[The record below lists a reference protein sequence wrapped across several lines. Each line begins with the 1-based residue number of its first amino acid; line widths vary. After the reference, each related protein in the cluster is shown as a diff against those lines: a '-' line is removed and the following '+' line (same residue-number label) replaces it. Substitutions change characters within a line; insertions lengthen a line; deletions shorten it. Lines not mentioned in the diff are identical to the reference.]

1 MSACRAAFETLTEA
15 SSQLLA
21 SGHYGAHS
29 NPREQ
34 FQREVAA
41 QEALDDLDIFETDA
55 ADLPGELQ
63 DSVSAP
69 CRSVWD
75 GLDPKP

>member
-1 MSACRAAFETLTEA
+1 M
-15 SSQLLA
+15 
-21 SGHYGAHS
+21 
-29 NPREQ
+29 
-34 FQREVAA
+34 AA

-75 GLDPKP
+75 GRLKVQLSNLGFRV